1 MSMKTNN
8 IKSKI
13 MTGVILASMM
23 IGASTGAFAADS
35 SSTTSSTGRTKV
47 QYQGRNNGF
56 RTKLDALV
64 TAGKITSDQ
73 ETAIKA
79 ALTPQGEFKV
89 GNKGGEHKD
98 FLKNKLAELVTAGTL
113 TSDEQT
119 AIETALSSANGNFKT
134 ALDSL
139 VTAGTITSEK
149 ETAIVTALKPQ
160 VGFSGGEHKDF
171 LKNKLAELV
180 TAGTIISD
188 EQTAI
193 ETALSSAN
201 GNFKTAL
208 DSLVT
213 AGTITS
219 EKESAIEAALKPK
232 ADDKDDT
239 QKATERKDMLKSKLD
254 ALVTAGTITSDQ
266 ETAVLAALTPS
277 K

>member
-149 ETAIVTALKPQ
+149 E
-160 VGFSGGEHKDF
+160 
-171 LKNKLAELV
+171 
-180 TAGTIISD
+180 
-188 EQTAI
+188 
-193 ETALSSAN
+193 
-201 GNFKTAL
+201 
-208 DSLVT
+208 
-213 AGTITS
+213 
-219 EKESAIEAALKPK
+219 SAIEAALKPK